1 MESWWPHD
9 HHLAD
14 PELVC
19 PGSRSAEALEVVDPW
34 SEVHPRPRA
43 MRRAPSPPDSPAAP
57 ASRPAQL
64 DISDRLCKR
73 CAAGI
78 RGSGSR
84 QRKCRGRRDRQ
95 RGVGPPREA
104 SGPQRQ
110 HAPRGPFRKE
120 TGSPS
125 SPMSLGPSL
134 ARRPSRTAWRSPRP
148 QTRFTSRSGRPPFD
162 LEVGQTTKWDGH
174 RPVSKSAFWDSALRA
189 HQLGSSDSKGKCRS
203 REKCRRARDLA
214 HASRPTMRK

>member
-43 MRRAPSPPDSPAAP
+43 MRRAPSPPDSPTAA

-64 DISDRLCKR
+64 QISDRLCNR
-73 CAAGI
+73 SQPGFVVQEPAGEV
-78 RGSGSR
+78 SR
-84 QRKCRGRRDRQ
+84 PPRSAG
-95 RGVGPPREA
+95 GVGPPREA

-203 REKCRRARDLA
+203 REKCRRARDPA